1 MNIILEN
8 HINFEDS
15 FLGQKYLF
23 RNFIIL
29 KKY

>member
-15 FLGQKYLF
+15 FLWRKYLF
-23 RNFIIL
+23 RNFIL
-29 KKY
+29 FKKY